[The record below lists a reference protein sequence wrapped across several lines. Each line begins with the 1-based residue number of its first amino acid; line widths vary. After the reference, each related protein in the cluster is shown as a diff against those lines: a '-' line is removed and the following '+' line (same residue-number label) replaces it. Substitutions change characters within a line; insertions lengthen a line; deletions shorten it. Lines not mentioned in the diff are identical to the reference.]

1 MSMEIVESLR
11 SPWYIRV
18 YKRFYSFLLSLKK
31 SVKEM
36 YNKHEK
42 KCIFFIQIVSDLPP
56 LEVVGLGSE
65 TQL

>member
-1 MSMEIVESLR
+1 
-11 SPWYIRV
+11 
-18 YKRFYSFLLSLKK
+18 
-31 SVKEM
+31 M

-65 TQL
+65 THNFKWGEI